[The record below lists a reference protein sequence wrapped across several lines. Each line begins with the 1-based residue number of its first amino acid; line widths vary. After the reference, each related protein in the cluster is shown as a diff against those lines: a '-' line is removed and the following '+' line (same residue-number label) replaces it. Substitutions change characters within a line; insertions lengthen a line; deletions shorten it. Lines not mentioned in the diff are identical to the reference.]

1 MDCPSTPEAPLLA
14 LTCLYASHTN
24 CFDITNGLSTEP
36 DLPTR
41 LLPGR
46 EVPVARANT
55 PCGEPT
61 PSLPPPS
68 TPPHYRSFLTTTS
81 RSASGRRVGTQRLR
95 FPPYDALPL
104 AHPRTT
110 ARVCRIGTRFPTFR
124 AGAADR
130 ARAAFTPDTAWPISG
145 HPPGSSRRLLT
156 SPVSMSSLRFDASTA
171 DRLRSPSRSPS
182 DASRAPFPHR
192 SPRRSSA
199 NAA

>member
-1 MDCPSTPEAPLLA
+1 MDCPSTPAAPLLA

-61 PSLPPPS
+61 PSLH
-68 TPPHYRSFLTTTS
+68 PHYRSFLTTTS

-110 ARVCRIGTRFPTFR
+110 ARMCRIGTRFPTFR

-130 ARAAFTPDTAWPISG
+130 LAPPSRRT
-145 HPPGSSRRLLT
+145 PPGQ
-156 SPVSMSSLRFDASTA
+156 
-171 DRLRSPSRSPS
+171 
-182 DASRAPFPHR
+182 
-192 SPRRSSA
+192 SA
-199 NAA
+199 GTRQAHPGDS